1 MTATDISI
9 GAADQSLSVKIYEVL
24 RERIIEGQIAP
35 GERIRERELA
45 EEFSV
50 SRIPI
55 REAMPRLEA
64 EGFVKTVPRRGAVVT
79 EMTLSDVEEL
89 FVVRSSL
96 EVLAAKLA
104 AQACADGASTERLFA
119 RLASAEQALAHSD
132 DRAIAAANSAFHEE
146 ILSLSG
152 NALLISLMGPING
165 RVRRLFR
172 LEAERDQQVLCA
184 EHKEMCHAIADGNTE
199 WAGALAYAH
208 VEHSRADSLKLM
220 RSRADS

>member
-1 MTATDISI
+1 MANDVPL
-9 GAADQSLSVKIYEVL
+9 GLADQSLSVKIYEEL
-24 RERIIEGQIAP
+24 RERIIEGALAA

-45 EEFSV
+45 AEFNV

-64 EGFVKTVPRRGAVVT
+64 EGFIKTLPRRGAVVT
-79 EMTLSDVEEL
+79 EMTLNDVEEL

-104 AQACADGASTERLFA
+104 AQACATGASSDELFA
-119 RLASAEQALAHSD
+119 RLARAEGALDAGD
-132 DRAIAAANSAFHEE
+132 DRDIAGANSALHEE
-146 ILSLSG
+146 ILDLSG
-152 NALLISLMGPING
+152 NTLLIGLMGPING

-172 LEAERDQQVLCA
+172 LESERDQRVLCA
-184 EHKEMCHAIADGNTE
+184 EHRELCHAIADGNVE

-208 VEHSRADSLKLM
+208 VEHSRVDSLRLM
-220 RSRADS
+220 RQRLEH

>member
-1 MTATDISI
+1 MATDVPL
-9 GAADQSLSVKIYEVL
+9 GLADQSLSVKIYEEL
-24 RERIIEGQIAP
+24 RERIIEGTLAA

-45 EEFSV
+45 AEFNV

-64 EGFVKTVPRRGAVVT
+64 EGFIKTLPRRGAVVT
-79 EMTLSDVEEL
+79 EMTLNDVEEL

-104 AQACADGASTERLFA
+104 AQACAGGASSDELFA
-119 RLASAEQALAHSD
+119 RLARAETALDAGD
-132 DRAIAAANSAFHEE
+132 DRDIAGANSALHEE
-146 ILSLSG
+146 ILDLSG
-152 NALLISLMGPING
+152 NTLLIGLMGPING

-172 LEAERDQQVLCA
+172 LEAERDQRVLCA
-184 EHKEMCHAIADGNTE
+184 EHRELCHAIADGNVE

-208 VEHSRADSLKLM
+208 VEHSRVDSLRLM
-220 RSRADS
+220 RQRLEH

>member
-1 MTATDISI
+1 MANDVPL
-9 GAADQSLSVKIYEVL
+9 GLADQSLSVKIYEEL
-24 RERIIEGQIAP
+24 RERIIEGTLAA

-45 EEFSV
+45 AEFNV

-64 EGFVKTVPRRGAVVT
+64 EGFIKTLPRRGAVVT
-79 EMTLSDVEEL
+79 EMTLNDVEEL

-104 AQACADGASTERLFA
+104 AQACAAGASSDELFA
-119 RLASAEQALAHSD
+119 RLARAEAALDAGG
-132 DRAIAAANSAFHEE
+132 DRDIAAANSALHEE
-146 ILSLSG
+146 ILDLSG
-152 NALLISLMGPING
+152 NSLLIGLMGPING

-172 LEAERDQQVLCA
+172 LEAERDQRVLCA
-184 EHKEMCHAIADGNTE
+184 EHREMCHAIADGNVE

-208 VEHSRADSLKLM
+208 VEHSRVDSLRLM
-220 RSRADS
+220 RQRLEH